1 MSISDPLADLFTRIR
16 NAQRAG
22 LLEIIYRPSK
32 LNKQIL
38 KLLFREGYIEGYFEL
53 AEYNVPLFSEKN
65 VLVCIKLKYEE
76 GLPCI
81 KKIERI
87 STPGCRVYTKLYNLE
102 KPYHG
107 LGTYILSTSKGI
119 LSDQE
124 AKNLKVGGELLGKIL

>member
-1 MSISDPLADLFTRIR
+1 MSVSDPLADLFTRIR

-53 AEYNVPLFSEKN
+53 VEYNVSLFSEKN

-102 KPYHG
+102 KPYNG

-124 AKNLKVGGELLGKIL
+124 ATNLKVGGELLGKIL